1 MKQPMVKDYKLKDRL
16 LGLEDIINYMLQ
28 NYDNQ
33 FEFAYALVS
42 YATSI
47 LQDFYSKPN
56 TNNPIYMPALA
67 ELITETLK
75 IADYENGLVLM
86 LEKIMR
92 IIDVITD
99 YIYQEFGENMYA

>member
-1 MKQPMVKDYKLKDRL
+1 M
-16 LGLEDIINYMLQ
+16 GLEDVINYMLQ

-33 FEFAYALVS
+33 FEFAYALVG

-47 LQDFYSKPN
+47 LQEFYSKPN
-56 TNNPIYMPALA
+56 TNNPIYMPALG

-86 LEKIMR
+86 LGKIMY
-92 IIDVITD
+92 IIDVIKD
-99 YIYQEFGENMYA
+99 YIYKEFGDDMYA